1 MKAIY
6 DGLYILNVQG
16 KDENVKEAIDELE
29 STIRAEA
36 GEVLGCQKMD
46 RRRFERVAHKIESGY
61 YVNLIFSL
69 EPARISALAEAQ
81 KAHSFLLRQFY
92 LRKKHAVEPAASPA

>member
-16 KDENVKEAIDELE
+16 KDENVKEAIEELE
-29 STIRAEA
+29 STIRSEG

-46 RRRFERVAHKIESGY
+46 RRRFERVAQQIEFGY

-69 EPARISALAEAQ
+69 EPGRIAALAQGQ
-81 KAHSFLLRQFY
+81 KAHPFLFRQFY
-92 LRKKHAVEPAASPA
+92 LRKKQAPEAAAAPV

>member
-16 KDENVKEAIDELE
+16 KDENVKEAIEALE
-29 STIRAEA
+29 STLRSEE
-36 GEVLGCQKMD
+36 GELLGCQKMD
-46 RRRFERVAHKIESGY
+46 RRRFERVAQRIESGY

-69 EPARISALAEAQ
+69 EPSRIDALAEAQ
-81 KAHSFLLRQFY
+81 KSHPFLLRQFY
-92 LRKKHAVEPAASPA
+92 LRRKQAPETAASAA

>member
-16 KDENVKEAIDELE
+16 EDENVKQAIEQLE
-29 STIRAEA
+29 SAIRTEG
-36 GEVLGCQKMD
+36 GETHGCQKMD
-46 RRRFERVAHKIESGY
+46 RRRFERVARRIESGY

-69 EPARISALAEAQ
+69 EPRRISALAQAQ
-81 KAHSFLLRQFY
+81 KAHSFLFRQFY
-92 LRKKHAVEPAASPA
+92 LRKSHALEPVGSPA

>member
-16 KDENVKEAIDELE
+16 KDENVKEAIEALE
-29 STIRAEA
+29 STLRSEE
-36 GEVLGCQKMD
+36 GELLGCQKMD
-46 RRRFERVAHKIESGY
+46 RRRFERIAQQIEFGY

-69 EPARISALAEAQ
+69 DPKRIRALAEAQ
-81 KAHSFLLRQFY
+81 KAHPFLLRQFY
-92 LRKKHAVEPAASPA
+92 LRRRRASEPAASPA

>member
-16 KDENVKEAIDELE
+16 KDENVKEAIEELE
-29 STIRAEA
+29 STIRAEG
-36 GEVLGCQKMD
+36 GELLGCQKMD
-46 RRRFERVAHKIESGY
+46 RRRFERVAERIDSGY

-69 EPARISALAEAQ
+69 EPSRIAALAEAQ
-81 KAHSFLLRQFY
+81 KAHPFLLRQFY
-92 LRKKHAVEPAASPA
+92 LRKKQAPEPAGSPA

>member
-16 KDENVKEAIDELE
+16 KDENVKEAIEALE
-29 STIRAEA
+29 STLRSEE
-36 GEVLGCQKMD
+36 GELLGCQKMD
-46 RRRFERVAHKIESGY
+46 RRRFERIAQRIEFGY

-69 EPARISALAEAQ
+69 APSRIGALGEAQ
-81 KAHSFLLRQFY
+81 KAHPFLLRQFY
-92 LRKKHAVEPAASPA
+92 LRRKQAPEPAASAA